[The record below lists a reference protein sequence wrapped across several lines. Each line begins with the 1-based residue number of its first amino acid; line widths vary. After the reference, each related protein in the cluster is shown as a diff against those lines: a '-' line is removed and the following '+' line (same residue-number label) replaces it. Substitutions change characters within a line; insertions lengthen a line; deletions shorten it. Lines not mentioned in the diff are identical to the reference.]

1 LRGGSAAGCV
11 HATFFSC
18 LCSCFYVPP
27 KVESAKAYKAR
38 LKRTALKLP
47 EKVVRAAVRS
57 IPKRARAV
65 VAAKGE
71 NIDRD

>member
-1 LRGGSAAGCV
+1 
-11 HATFFSC
+11 
-18 LCSCFYVPP
+18 
-27 KVESAKAYKAR
+27 VESAKAYKAR